1 MTNQNEMDLIPDD
14 LTQEELLSLNE
25 ILLNTREQCQMTAQ
39 LIENQLKRKDQLI
52 DRLHQELETYKQD
65 QPARLVEQ
73 AMKELIGLWGRLLK
87 RQSSPQWAELDA
99 EKLREE
105 FTYLDEDIL
114 DLLERQNIEPFTTQP
129 GQPFDGGRHRAMN
142 VVSADS
148 PELDRRVK
156 ASLAPGYAKGDKVLI
171 PEHVTVYRFQ

>member
-73 AMKELIGLWGRLLK
+73 AMKELIGLRGRLLK
-87 RQSSPQWAELDA
+87 RQSSPQLNLTPKSCGKNSPTWTRTSWTCWNARTSNPLPPSRA
-99 EKLREE
+99 SPL
-105 FTYLDEDIL
+105 TA
-114 DLLERQNIEPFTTQP
+114 
-129 GQPFDGGRHRAMN
+129 GGTG
-142 VVSADS
+142 
-148 PELDRRVK
+148 P
-156 ASLAPGYAKGDKVLI
+156 
-171 PEHVTVYRFQ
+171 

>member
-39 LIENQLKRKDQLI
+39 LIENQLRRKDQLI
-52 DRLHQELETYKQD
+52 DRLHQELESYKQD

-73 AMKELIGLWGRLLK
+73 AMKELIGLRGRLLK
-87 RQSSPQWAELDA
+87 RQSSPQWTELDA

-142 VVSADS
+142 VVTAAS
-148 PELDRRVK
+148 PELDRTVK
-156 ASLAPGYAKGDKVLI
+156 ASLTPGYAKGDKVLI

>member
-1 MTNQNEMDLIPDD
+1 MTNQNEMNLIPDD

-73 AMKELIGLWGRLLK
+73 AMKELIGLNLTPKSCGK
-87 RQSSPQWAELDA
+87 NSPTWTRTFWTCWNARTSNPLPPSRA
-99 EKLREE
+99 SPL
-105 FTYLDEDIL
+105 TA
-114 DLLERQNIEPFTTQP
+114 
-129 GQPFDGGRHRAMN
+129 GGTG
-142 VVSADS
+142 
-148 PELDRRVK
+148 P
-156 ASLAPGYAKGDKVLI
+156 
-171 PEHVTVYRFQ
+171 